1 MKLLEISF
9 LLSILQMQQ
18 KYKTNYRRWY
28 FCFEWQENYRKI
40 IVIKEMTYHN
50 KILMFFTFY
59 FCRVKSLLRNNLIA
73 MLFPY
78 MVLMI
83 HCCPVKT
90 TPSWSNTW
98 SLYISFFRSRPDE
111 EKAIYKF
118 KCGLKSS
125 QNILLYSA
133 PPHPDHS
140 MQRLNIQS
148 NNQS

>member
-1 MKLLEISF
+1 MMPSKIDLNEVAWDIFSSFYFTNATEIQNKLPQMIF
-9 LLSILQMQQ
+9 LL
-18 KYKTNYRRWY
+18 W
-28 FCFEWQENYRKI
+28 
-40 IVIKEMTYHN
+40 MTGELLKNYHN

-59 FCRVKSLLRNNLIA
+59 FCHVKSLLRNNLIA

-111 EKAIYKF
+111 EKTIYKF
-118 KCGLKSS
+118 KCGLK
-125 QNILLYSA
+125 NLYSG

-140 MQRLNIQS
+140 MQRLNIQFI
-148 NNQS
+148 NQS